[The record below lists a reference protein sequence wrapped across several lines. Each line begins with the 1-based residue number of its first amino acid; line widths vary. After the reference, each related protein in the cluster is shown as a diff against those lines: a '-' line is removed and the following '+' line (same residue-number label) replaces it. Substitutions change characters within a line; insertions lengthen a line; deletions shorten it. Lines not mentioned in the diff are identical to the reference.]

1 MAGAAATEKA
11 HGKSGINRGSKQ
23 GFRREYFT
31 LADQLKSNTILIL
44 DVPAM
49 DYEQARF
56 NMVEQQI
63 RPWDV
68 LDPKV
73 LDLLHK
79 VKREDYVPQVYR
91 SLAFVDMEIPLGDGE
106 VMWAPKIEARALQA
120 LQLLGQD
127 RVLEVGTGSGYFT
140 ALLAHQANVVV
151 SVEIRPDL
159 KNEAER
165 KFKAHGLINI
175 QIRQGDAAQD
185 WTDDGGFDVIVLTG
199 STPLLP
205 PAYLNRL
212 SPGGRLFAIVGEG
225 DAMAATL
232 VTCLAPAT
240 YWTDRLFE
248 TSVPALKNALAPERF
263 VF

>member
-1 MAGAAATEKA
+1 
-11 HGKSGINRGSKQ
+11 
-23 GFRREYFT
+23 
-31 LADQLKSNTILIL
+31 
-44 DVPAM
+44 M

-106 VMWAPKIEARALQA
+106 LMWPPRVEARALQA
-120 LQLLGQD
+120 LQLSGHE

-140 ALLAHQANVVV
+140 ALMAHQAGVVV
-151 SVEIRPDL
+151 SVELRANL
-159 KNEAER
+159 KDEAER
-165 KFKAHGLINI
+165 RFKAHGLTNI
-175 QIRQGDAAQD
+175 QTRLGDAARD
-185 WTDDGGFDVIVLTG
+185 WVDDGGFDVIILTG
-199 STPLLP
+199 SLP
-205 PAYLNRL
+205 MLPETYLKNRL

-225 DAMAATL
+225 DAMQATL

-240 YWTDRLFE
+240 FRTDRLFE
-248 TSVPALKNALAPERF
+248 TRVAPLKHAPQPERF

>member
-1 MAGAAATEKA
+1 
-11 HGKSGINRGSKQ
+11 
-23 GFRREYFT
+23 
-31 LADQLKSNTILIL
+31 
-44 DVPAM
+44 M

-79 VKREDYVPQVYR
+79 AKREDYVPQVYR
-91 SLAFVDMEIPLGDGE
+91 SLAFVDMEIPLGEGE
-106 VMWAPKIEARALQA
+106 LMWAPKIEARVLQA
-120 LQLLGQD
+120 LQLNSQD

-140 ALLAHQANVVV
+140 ALLADQASVVV
-151 SVEIRPDL
+151 SVEIRADL

-165 KFKAHGLINI
+165 KFKAHGLTNI
-175 QIRQGDAAQD
+175 QSRLGDAAQD
-185 WTDDGGFDVIVLTG
+185 WSDDGGFNVIVLTG
-199 STPLLP
+199 SSPLMP
-205 PAYLNRL
+205 SAYLKRL
-212 SPGGRLFAIVGEG
+212 TPGGRLFAVIGEG

-232 VTCLAPAT
+232 VTCIAPAT
-240 YWTDRLFE
+240 FRTDRLFE
-248 TSVPALKNALAPERF
+248 TSVLPLKNALMPERF

>member
-1 MAGAAATEKA
+1 VG
-11 HGKSGINRGSKQ
+11 NGSSD
-23 GFRREYFT
+23 RREYFT
-31 LADQLKSNTILIL
+31 PADRLKSGAIQILET
-44 DVPAM
+44 PAM

-91 SLAFVDMEIPLGDGE
+91 SLAFVDMEIPLGEGE
-106 VMWAPKIEARALQA
+106 LMWAPKIEARALQA
-120 LQLLGQD
+120 LQLRRQD

-140 ALLAHQANVVV
+140 ALMANQASVVV
-151 SVEIRPDL
+151 SVELRADL

-165 KFKAHGLINI
+165 KFKAHGLNNI
-175 QIRQGDAAQD
+175 QSRLGDAALD
-185 WTDDGGFDVIVLTG
+185 WSDDGGFDAIVLTG

-205 PAYLNRL
+205 QTYLNRL

-240 YWTDRLFE
+240 FRTDRLFE
-248 TSVPALKNALAPERF
+248 TRVPALKNAPQPERF
-263 VF
+263 IF

>member
-1 MAGAAATEKA
+1 
-11 HGKSGINRGSKQ
+11 
-23 GFRREYFT
+23 
-31 LADQLKSNTILIL
+31 
-44 DVPAM
+44 M

-91 SLAFVDMEIPLGDGE
+91 SLAFVDMEIPLGEGE
-106 VMWAPKIEARALQA
+106 LMWAPKIEARVLQA
-120 LQLLGQD
+120 LQLNSQD

-140 ALLAHQANVVV
+140 ALLAHQASVVV
-151 SVEIRPDL
+151 SVEIRADL

-165 KFKAHGLINI
+165 KFKAHGLTNI
-175 QIRQGDAAQD
+175 QSRLGDAAQD
-185 WTDDGGFDVIVLTG
+185 WTDDGGFNVIVLTG
-199 STPLLP
+199 SSPLMPL
-205 PAYLNRL
+205 AYLKRL
-212 SPGGRLFAIVGEG
+212 APGGRLFAIIGEG
-225 DAMAATL
+225 DAMEASL
-232 VTCLAPAT
+232 VTCIAPAAFR
-240 YWTDRLFE
+240 TDRLFE
-248 TSVPALKNALAPERF
+248 TSVLPLKNALTPERF

>member
-1 MAGAAATEKA
+1 
-11 HGKSGINRGSKQ
+11 
-23 GFRREYFT
+23 
-31 LADQLKSNTILIL
+31 
-44 DVPAM
+44 M

-79 VKREDYVPQVYR
+79 AKREDYVPQVYR
-91 SLAFVDMEIPLGDGE
+91 SLAFVDMEIPLGGGE
-106 VMWAPKIEARALQA
+106 LMWAPKIEARALQA
-120 LQLLGQD
+120 LQLQVHD

-140 ALLAHQANVVV
+140 ALMAHQAGLVV
-151 SVEIRPDL
+151 SVELRADL
-159 KNEAER
+159 KDEAER

-175 QIRQGDAAQD
+175 QCRQGDAARD
-185 WTDDGGFDVIVLTG
+185 WVDDGSFDVIVLTG

-205 PAYLNRL
+205 ENYLKRL

-232 VTCLAPAT
+232 VTCLAPDT
-240 YWTDRLFE
+240 FRTDRLFE
-248 TSVPALKNALAPERF
+248 TSVPALKNALEPERF
-263 VF
+263 SF

>member
-1 MAGAAATEKA
+1 
-11 HGKSGINRGSKQ
+11 
-23 GFRREYFT
+23 
-31 LADQLKSNTILIL
+31 
-44 DVPAM
+44 M

-63 RPWDV
+63 RPWEV

-91 SLAFVDMEIPLGDGE
+91 SLAFVDMEIPLGDGAL
-106 VMWAPKIEARALQA
+106 MWAPKIEAKVLQS
-120 LQLLGQD
+120 LQLRPQD

-140 ALLAHQANVVV
+140 ALMAHQASVVV
-151 SVEIRPDL
+151 SVELRADL
-159 KNEAER
+159 NEDADR
-165 KFKAHGLINI
+165 KFRAHGLSNI
-175 QIRQGDAAQD
+175 QCRLGDAARD

-205 PAYLNRL
+205 PAYRDRL

-240 YWTDRLFE
+240 YRSDRLFE
-248 TSVPALKNALAPERF
+248 TSSPALVNALAPERF

>member
-1 MAGAAATEKA
+1 
-11 HGKSGINRGSKQ
+11 
-23 GFRREYFT
+23 
-31 LADQLKSNTILIL
+31 
-44 DVPAM
+44 M

-91 SLAFVDMEIPLGDGE
+91 SLAFVDMEIPLGEGDL
-106 VMWAPKIEARALQA
+106 MWSPKIEAKVLQA
-120 LQLLGQD
+120 LQLGGHD
-127 RVLEVGTGSGYFT
+127 RVLEVGTGSGYLT
-140 ALLAHQANVVV
+140 ALMAHQAGVVV
-151 SVEIRPDL
+151 SVELRPDL

-165 KFKAHGLINI
+165 KFKAHGLTNI
-175 QIRQGDAAQD
+175 QCREGDAARE
-185 WTDDGGFDVIVLTG
+185 WTDDGGYDAIVLTG

-205 PAYLNRL
+205 AAYLKRL

-225 DAMAATL
+225 DAMQATL
-232 VTCLAPAT
+232 VTCLASGNFR
-240 YWTDRLFE
+240 TDRLFE
-248 TSVPALKNALAPERF
+248 TSVPALKNALEPERF